1 MRLPWSSIER
11 GSAIMRVFL
20 AGLLSIFVMT
30 GAAYAQDSG
39 GEVVVITSSRINDEG
54 APHIF
59 MVRRADHLITS
70 VRVTCDTRDEKQ
82 RREELKA
89 TLREMVRAAAG
100 TKTISL
106 GLGDQ
111 ILEEL
116 NESDFDGIIAPDTR
130 PDTSQMVIV
139 VKTAVSRD
147 DTLDTATA
155 RVRDFIEKTPKV
167 GRTELIRE
175 NRWDLALIG
184 PEQYRDG
191 LIARIVADARHT
203 ADLFGSGYGITIEGL
218 ERPVTWY
225 QKGPLDLALYI
236 PYTLHIA
243 PGH

>member
-1 MRLPWSSIER
+1 
-11 GSAIMRVFL
+11 MRVFL